1 MADYTGPY
9 SNSTGAAPQGIG
21 INDNRRMFNFGERIA
36 ELAPQQSPFF
46 VYLSKVAKKPTDDPV
61 FKFLEQR
68 HQWQRRNFQIAA
80 ALGDTLADA
89 GEIAGGSVNTLA
101 ANENLHISCFYTN
114 DGRISDTAKT
124 CDFILPGQV
133 IAVKTD
139 QGVAKLRINPS
150 AVVVRHATE
159 DYATAVADS
168 DNTVVTDTA
177 LVVYHETDAGITTI
191 SSEAL
196 QVVDTLAQDSVVAP
210 GDKGQVIGSAFAE
223 GTKAPVGWED
233 SLFDREGY
241 TQIFKTAIN
250 LFSGTAMA
258 TKYRGIANEYQRVWT
273 EKLMEHKMDL
283 EHAFLFG
290 VGHPN
295 GAAAGAAT
303 DGTGAPL
310 RTTHGILP
318 YTENNGKVYSFSYAS
333 SGYDAF
339 LDAME
344 DFFAPEGG
352 NSGNKL
358 VLASRKV
365 ITYLN
370 KLGQGSFLN
379 NSVGSDQYRLDVQN
393 IKGSFGHMV
402 TKVNTIY
409 GNLHFIADPLLRGP
423 WENYCVG
430 VDMKNVAYR
439 PLAGNGINRD
449 TFIET
454 NIQDNDVD
462 GRKDQII
469 TEAGLE
475 IQLPETHAVMKW
487 S

>member
-1 MADYTGPY
+1 MAAKDVF
-9 SNSTGAAPQGIG
+9 SHETGAALESTNVS
-21 INDNRRMFNFGERIA
+21 INDTRRMFNFGERIA

-46 VYLSKVAKKPTDDPV
+46 VYLSKVAKKTTDDPV

-68 HQWQRRNFQIAA
+68 HQWQRRNFELEAGANPSGAISKGT
-80 ALGDTLADA
+80 ALGASGTKYKFGCNYDIKGNIKATYLEPCHFLVPGLVLAIGSSDGGVYRVKIKDGA
-89 GEIAGGSVNTLA
+89 TSIATTAQAS
-101 ANENLHISCFYTN
+101 TN
-114 DGRISDTAKT
+114 DGYVQIDADELIAAEDIPDAANFAT
-124 CDFILPGQV
+124 GQ
-133 IAVKTD
+133 
-139 QGVAKLRINPS
+139 
-150 AVVVRHATE
+150 
-159 DYATAVADS
+159 
-168 DNTVVTDTA
+168 
-177 LVVYHETDAGITTI
+177 
-191 SSEAL
+191 
-196 QVVDTLAQDSVVAP
+196 
-210 GDKGQVIGSAFAE
+210 KGQVIGSSWAE
-223 GTKAPVGWED
+223 GSTAPDGWED
-233 SLFDREGY
+233 QMFDREGY

-290 VGHPN
+290 VGS
-295 GAAAGAAT
+295 ADESAAT
-303 DGTGAPL
+303 EGPV
-310 RTTHGILP
+310 RYTHGILP
-318 YTENNGKVYSFSYAS
+318 YTQAHGKQYDFTYAS

-379 NSVGSDQYRLDVQN
+379 NSVGSSQYSLDVQN
-393 IKGSFGHMV
+393 IKGAFGHQV

-409 GNLHFIADPLLRGP
+409 GDLHFVSDPLLRGP

-439 PLAGNGINRD
+439 PLAGNGVNRD

-454 NIQDNDVD
+454 NIQNNDVD

-475 IQLPETHAVMKW
+475 ISLPETHAVMKW